1 MNYATPQIE
10 ELFLNFDMEC
20 EKAMEYTKGEYNL
33 MRAGRANPKLVENIK
48 VDYYGAPTP
57 INQMGN
63 ISIPEPR
70 CLVISL
76 WDKSALKLVEK
87 AILSA
92 NIGVTPQN
100 DGTVIRLTFPVL
112 TEERRK
118 ELVKQVKEAC
128 RRHQGGA
135 AQRPPLRHGRTQKG
149 KGSQNR
155 FGRPY
160 LRLRA
165 GSGQTACQTDR
176 SGRQTCQRKGS
187 GRNVR
192 VTAIQ
197 RNEHKRPYRT

>member
-1 MNYATPQIE
+1 MNYANPNIE
-10 ELFLNFDMEC
+10 EIFLTFDMEC
-20 EKAMEYTKGEYNL
+20 EKAIEYTKGEYNL

-48 VDYYGAPTP
+48 VDYYGAMTP

-100 DGTVIRLTFPVL
+100 DGNVIRLTFPVL

-118 ELVKQVKEAC
+118 DLVKQVKRLAEDTKVVLRNARRDAMDALKKEKNAKTVSEDLISDYEKEVDKRLSKQIEAVDKL
-128 RRHQGGA
+128 A
-135 AQRPPLRHGRTQKG
+135 KD
-149 KGSQNR
+149 KE
-155 FGRPY
+155 
-160 LRLRA
+160 
-165 GSGQTACQTDR
+165 TDVM
-176 SGRQTCQRKGS
+176 S
-187 GRNVR
+187 V
-192 VTAIQ
+192 
-197 RNEHKRPYRT
+197 